1 MNIQRFT
8 SRSTKAAILKGY
20 NELAK
25 AYRDL
30 EAKAKAKTSKPAPAA
45 PARAPSKPAPGGS
58 LDVAG
63 VIAQLSTLSDRIG
76 ESAGS
81 LQQKLTAEATRL
93 EELTGESAESVT
105 RLKELHGLEFGGD
118 TLDQIITAYNE
129 ARSKHE
135 EELSAKKEAFQKDIA
150 ARRDAWRK
158 EQDEHGRG
166 VKSRMVEL
174 KKSRTRDGQEYRYE
188 LELKRKAEEDEIAQK
203 QKAFDQQLADLREE
217 KENAWAEREKA
228 VAKRE
233 QEFAELK
240 DKDENYQAWHDKSVK
255 SAETAGMNVARRETK
270 VQADLLAKEHE
281 GRERVYKLRVKSL
294 EETLAKQSRQ
304 IEALSSQL
312 EATNKR
318 AQDLAVRAI
327 EGASNAASFK
337 AIQDIAMEQAK
348 NTGKGK

>member
-20 NELAK
+20 NELVK

-30 EAKAKAKTSKPAPAA
+30 EAKSKSSKPTAA
-45 PARAPSKPAPGGS
+45 PARAPSKPAAAGGS

-93 EELTGESAESVT
+93 EQLTAESEESVK
-105 RLKELHGLEFGGD
+105 RLKELHKLEFGDD
-118 TLDQIITAYNE
+118 TLDQIITAYND
-129 ARSKHE
+129 ARSKHD
-135 EELSAKKEAFQKDIA
+135 EELSAKKEAFEKDIA

-203 QKAFDQQLADLREE
+203 QKTFDQELADLREG
-217 KENAWAEREKA
+217 KETAWAEREKA
-228 VAKRE
+228 LAERE
-233 QEFAELK
+233 QEYAELK
-240 DKDENYQAWHDKSVK
+240 DKDENFKAWLDKSVK
-255 SAETAGMNVARRETK
+255 NAENTGMNIARRETK

-304 IEALSSQL
+304 IEALSAQL
-312 EATNKR
+312 EGTNKR